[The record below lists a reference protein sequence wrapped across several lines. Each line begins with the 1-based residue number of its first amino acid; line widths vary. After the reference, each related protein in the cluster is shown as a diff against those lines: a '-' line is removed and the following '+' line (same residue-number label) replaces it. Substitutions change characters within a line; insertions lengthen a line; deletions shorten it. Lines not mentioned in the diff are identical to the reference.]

1 MWNKSAADKKQIIMK
16 LSVVIVNFN
25 VKYYLEQTICSVY
38 RAARNLELDVWVVDN
53 ASTDG
58 SQEYI
63 TRRYP
68 QVHYLYNEENVGF
81 SRANNQ
87 AIRLSEGEYVLLLN
101 PDTIVGEDVLDACVR
116 FLDEHPQAGAAGVS
130 MLKDDGGFAWESR
143 RGVPT
148 PFTSFC
154 KMSGLCSLFPKSRT
168 FGKYYMRYLDKDQI
182 NEIEI
187 ISGAF
192 NMLRRSTLDRVGLL
206 DETFFMYGEDID
218 LSYRILLGGYKN
230 YYLPVHI
237 VHYKGESTKK
247 SSFRYVHTFYNAM
260 LIFFNKHFRRK
271 HLLLSWLIHLAVVL
285 RGVLD
290 LLKNKFLHQQ
300 SDPDD
305 EAVGNRVLC
314 LGGREAL
321 AEMKKILEDN
331 GMEAVLVEADEER
344 MPEGHLTDGLDFTAY
359 DRVAYDVDAY
369 SFQCILKQLYR
380 GCARKPLLLGTYS
393 RQWGHLITHK
403 KIWYGKN

>member
-1 MWNKSAADKKQIIMK
+1 MK
-16 LSVVIVNFN
+16 LSVVIVNYN
-25 VKYYLEQTICSVY
+25 VKHYLEQTLCSVY
-38 RAARNLELDVWVVDN
+38 RASRNLEVDVWVVDN

-63 TRRYP
+63 THRFP

-101 PDTIVGEDVLDACVR
+101 PDTIVGEDVLEAGVR
-116 FLDEHPQAGAAGVS
+116 FLDENPQAGALGVA

-154 KMSGLCSLFPKSRT
+154 KMSGLCSMFPKSRT
-168 FGKYYMRYLDKDQI
+168 FGKYYMRYLDENQV

-192 NMLRRSTLDRVGLL
+192 NMIRRSALDRVGLL

-230 YYLPVHI
+230 FYLPVRI
-237 VHYKGESTKK
+237 IHYKGESTQK
-247 SSFRYVHTFYNAM
+247 SSYRYVHTFYNAM
-260 LIFFNKHFRRK
+260 LIFFNKHFRKK
-271 HLLLSWLIHLAVVL
+271 HRLLSSLIHVAVVL
-285 RGVLD
+285 RGGID
-290 LLKNKFLHQQ
+290 LLKNKIQLRHGKKR
-300 SDPDD
+300 
-305 EAVGNRVLC
+305 EEEMVGKRILC
-314 LGGREAL
+314 LGTRRLCPTWNRCSGPTE
-321 AEMKKILEDN
+321 
-331 GMEAVLVEADEER
+331 
-344 MPEGHLTDGLDFTAY
+344 
-359 DRVAYDVDAY
+359 
-369 SFQCILKQLYR
+369 
-380 GCARKPLLLGTYS
+380 
-393 RQWGHLITHK
+393 
-403 KIWYGKN
+403 